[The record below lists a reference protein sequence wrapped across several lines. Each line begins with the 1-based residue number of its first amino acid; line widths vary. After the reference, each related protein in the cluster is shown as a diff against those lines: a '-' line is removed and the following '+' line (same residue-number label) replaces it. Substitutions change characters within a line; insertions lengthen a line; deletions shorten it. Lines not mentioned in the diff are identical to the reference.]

1 MPSIQELPCEII
13 GATLKNLD
21 HLRFLTPALLACRHF
36 HTSYGESS
44 GVEASILRRQ
54 VTPALLPY
62 SVALAEASRL
72 PRPLVASS
80 VLGLLDELYSQPT
93 LLSARVPTLPKTLL
107 RNMSRTHDA
116 MHALATDFATK
127 AWTRISPQTA
137 SASIVLSPT
146 EYFRF
151 CRAFYR
157 AELFYTLCQTDHERA
172 AWFFRKHPPWEN
184 EQIGCVYDYLQAKFA
199 QASRDVL
206 AHDVDFGELS
216 VDYLTPGDDN
226 QWRERWLSRGVEFV
240 YSLTVA
246 DSYDAKKSLLESSV
260 DSMPGRI
267 SLPEALGQLYDADG
281 QMIEEYSEEQLR
293 SMAPRHSDQTEEDT
307 DCGPYQAWRNANE
320 GLSLE
325 ESIMMA
331 HNSWLRERAY
341 VFWDA
346 HRVSKLQDG
355 FGEDPGYQ
363 AAFTEQEYNEMLES
377 FDERSKIW
385 QKGGTG
391 YWSRGDTSRIV
402 WPNK

>member
-1 MPSIQELPCEII
+1 MRSIKELPCEII
-13 GATLKNLD
+13 GAILKNLD

-80 VLGLLDELYSQPT
+80 VVGLLDELYSQPT
-93 LLSARVPTLPKTLL
+93 LLSARVPTLPKRLL

-157 AELFYTLCQTDHERA
+157 AELFYTLS
-172 AWFFRKHPPWEN
+172 WFFRKYSPWEN
-184 EQIGCVYDYLQAKFA
+184 EQIGCVSDYLQAKFVE
-199 QASRDVL
+199 ASRDVL
-206 AHDVDFGELS
+206 AHDVGCGELS
-216 VDYLTPGDDN
+216 VDYLTPGEDN
-226 QWRERWLSRGVEFV
+226 PWRETWVGSWHPRKRSLFV

-246 DSYDAKKSLLESSV
+246 DSYDAKNSLLESPL
-260 DSMPGRI
+260 DSMPYRM
-267 SLPEALGQLYDADG
+267 SLSEALRQVYDADG

-307 DCGPYQAWRNANE
+307 DSGPYQAWRNANA
-320 GLSLE
+320 GLTLE

-331 HNSWLRERAY
+331 DNSWLRERAY

-377 FDERSKIW
+377 FHERSEIW
-385 QKGGTG
+385 QKGGRG

-402 WPNK
+402 WLWPDK